1 MARTKKDCS
10 DDRPVIMK
18 THEFKLYLNRR
29 QEAVLNDWL
38 DKGRHIWNAGLA
50 VLQELQQ
57 QKWREKADF
66 DPLDGNDWWQWYPND
81 IDGKNVFGLCC
92 SIVYY
97 SKKDSEYYP
106 ACQLRR
112 PKELSGA
119 PRSLIYQ
126 ASDNYGMCTRF
137 KNGIVSSLLESWKAY
152 SDPKRSNMKVPK
164 FKGKNFPL
172 LSLSNANASTTVKII
187 SPNKIKF
194 PIIGILQT
202 KGIDERM
209 PIDSVLS
216 EARICKKASGWYLQ
230 LVYSPTP
237 KEKPIKHP
245 DNAIGVDPGV
255 ALATVTDYGRKVEN
269 PRYLER
275 SQRRLKRIQRQLSR
289 QKKGGANAAKT
300 KKRLAKT
307 HEKIARQRSAF
318 WHKESTILTDRFGG
332 IAIEDNSLNNMKRR
346 PKPKKKESGE
356 GYDRNGAAAKSGL
369 NKSLAD
375 VGYGAFKIMVIAK
388 AKAKKN
394 EVHLVASHHNSQT
407 CSQCGHK
414 SPENRRSQ
422 ARFVCQSC
430 GFTLNADIN
439 AAINVRRRAEWEKE
453 YRPVTLTHKEP

>member
-1 MARTKKDCS
+1 MARTKKDRS

-38 DKGRHIWNAGLA
+38 DKGRHIWNAGLR
-50 VLQELQQ
+50 VLYELQQ
-57 QKWREKADF
+57 QDWRKKAGF
-66 DPLDGNDWWQWYPND
+66 DPLEGNELWEWYVNE
-81 IDGKNVFGLCC
+81 IDGKKVFALSCN
-92 SIVYY
+92 YAH
-97 SKKDSEYYP
+97 KKNDHRP
-106 ACQLRR
+106 ACRLRR
-112 PKELSGA
+112 PKELNGAKLTLMYRASGT
-119 PRSLIYQ
+119 Q
-126 ASDNYGMCTRF
+126 GMCTRF
-137 KNGIVSSLLESWKAY
+137 KNGILEDLRKAWDAY
-152 SDPKRSNMKVPK
+152 KDPNRPNMKNPR
-164 FKGKNFPL
+164 FKGEDYPL
-172 LSLSNANASTTVKII
+172 KSLSNTEAKTTVTVI
-187 SPNKIKF
+187 SSNRIKF
-194 PIIGILQT
+194 PKLGIIRT
-202 KGIDERM
+202 KGLDER
-209 PIDSVLS
+209 IKGDFVFSQ
-216 EARICKKASGWYLQ
+216 ARICKKASGWYLQ
-230 LVYSPTP
+230 LTG
-237 KEKPIKHP
+237 KEAETDFKIKHP

-275 SQRRLKRIQRQLSR
+275 SQRRLRRIQRQLSR

-375 VGYGAFKIMVIAK
+375 VGYGAFKIMVVAK

-439 AAINVRRRAEWEKE
+439 AAINVRRRAEWKKE
-453 YRPVTLTHKEP
+453 YLPVTLTHREP